1 MFSILHRLYTCGS
14 WGRRRGKGKVL
25 SFSAIPDVWECA
37 CTVEHPKICSQR
49 TRSTFIPLGRHGLSH
64 PSFPT
69 KDIHGQNDCI
79 KNVSERA
86 VACIRKTF
94 TIKFF
99 RFFRRYTKKLDRF
112 SVFFSLGRS
121 RRRSLM
127 AKLQPS
133 KLVLSV
139 RFRPPA
145 PAEHRRLSGFTI
157 GMEVVGM
164 RFFLSI
170 WVKNGLTSGYER
182 FPIETVVCV

>member
-1 MFSILHRLYTCGS
+1 MFCDVVLLFEKVVF
-14 WGRRRGKGKVL
+14 GRRLQRNVLPLEEKGCPV
-25 SFSAIPDVWECA
+25 C
-37 CTVEHPKICSQR
+37 
-49 TRSTFIPLGRHGLSH
+49 
-64 PSFPT
+64 
-69 KDIHGQNDCI
+69 IHE
-79 KNVSERA
+79 V
-86 VACIRKTF
+86 F

-99 RFFRRYTKKLDRF
+99 PFPRRYTKKLDRF
-112 SVFFSLGRS
+112 SVFFSHKIS

-145 PAEHRRLSGFTI
+145 PAEHWWLSGLTI
-157 GMEVVGM
+157 EMEVAGM

-182 FPIETVVCV
+182 FPIGIVGCVS

>member
-1 MFSILHRLYTCGS
+1 MN
-14 WGRRRGKGKVL
+14 
-25 SFSAIPDVWECA
+25 FSAIPDVWECA
-37 CTVEHPKICSQR
+37 CAVGHPKMRSQWIW
-49 TRSTFIPLGRHGLSH
+49 SMFVPLGRHGLSH
-64 PSFPT
+64 PSFPM
-69 KDIHGQNDCI
+69 KDIHGQNDGI
-79 KNVSERA
+79 KDMPEGA

-145 PAEHRRLSGFTI
+145 PAEHRRLSGLTI
-157 GMEVVGM
+157 EMKAAGM

-170 WVKNGLTSGYER
+170 LVKNGLTNGTGR
-182 FPIETVVCV
+182 LPIGVVGFVDC